1 MEIEFGDI
9 QQTPPETGRRPDDDR
24 HLTVLPVFAPSDDDL
39 PIYIDLDTLRE
50 IEEHAEADTTI
61 ELGGVLLGRH
71 CQDESGR
78 TFVVV
83 NDCLRAEHYEATKG
97 SFKFTHDTWQ
107 QFSRQIDEFP
117 ADVRM
122 VGWYHTHP
130 DWGVFLSGMDLFIC
144 ENFFNKDLDLALVV
158 DPCRHDCGFFQ
169 WTSDGARA
177 TRRTGGFYLFASRF
191 RHYELT
197 QFAEW
202 LEDTMMPSD
211 PRFRSGGTAPYPAPV
226 VQLGESQAGW
236 QSVTLLAIVAMQ
248 FCLLVMIAWR
258 MTASNAGHPT
268 DSDIRALQ
276 AQVDELQTAQQSGI
290 EVDAKLQVL
299 DAVLGHGPNAQQ
311 HLATSLAARS
321 AELEEMQ
328 GFLRTQQTAT
338 LALEGQLTSLQSQFD
353 DVSRDRLRLRKQN
366 ETLST
371 QALAATDAPAGEAVT
386 TEADEQSEEDRQ
398 WWPLPWIAVI
408 AAIGLLC
415 AGGIAATFT
424 RSGREPE

>member
-9 QQTPPETGRRPDDDR
+9 QQTPPETGRRPDEDR
-24 HLTVLPVFAPSDDDL
+24 HLTVMPVFAPNDDDL
-39 PIYIDLDTLRE
+39 PIYIDLDALRE

-61 ELGGVLLGRH
+61 ELGGVLLGRQ

-78 TFVVV
+78 SFVVV
-83 NDCLRAEHYEATKG
+83 SDCLRAEHYEATKG

-144 ENFFNKDLDLALVV
+144 ENFFNKELDLALVV

-169 WTSDGARA
+169 WTNEGARA

-191 RHYELT
+191 RLYELT

-211 PRFRSGGTAPYPAPV
+211 PRFRSGGTSPYPAPV
-226 VQLGESQAGW
+226 VQLAESPAGW
-236 QSVTLLAIVAMQ
+236 QSMTMLAIVAMQ
-248 FCLLVMIAWR
+248 FCLLVLIAWR
-258 MTASNAGHPT
+258 MTASTANHPT
-268 DSDIRALQ
+268 DSNVRALQ
-276 AQVDELQTAQQSGI
+276 ARVDELQETQQGGI
-290 EVDAKLQVL
+290 ELDAKLEVL
-299 DAVLGHGPNAQQ
+299 DTVLGQGPNAQP

-321 AELEEMQ
+321 AELNELR

-338 LALEGQLTSLQSQFD
+338 LALEAQLASLQGQFNEVD
-353 DVSRDRLRLRKQN
+353 RDRQRLRDKV
-366 ETLST
+366 ETLT
-371 QALAATDAPAGEAVT
+371 ARIPAATDVRPGSAETAEL
-386 TEADEQSEEDRQ
+386 DEQNQDGRGRWS
-398 WWPLPWIAVI
+398 LPWIAVI

-424 RSGREPE
+424 RAGREAE